1 MAAERDSSSGSSGE
15 SSSQQSET
23 SEEKQEKKEEKNWEI
38 SLYCAVCE
46 CLVLAAVMVSC
57 KPLRSHFQFSRYSQ
71 SVISVTRVF

>member
-1 MAAERDSSSGSSGE
+1 MAAEREGSSGGSGE

-46 CLVLAAVMVSC
+46 CVVVSAVMTGC
-57 KPLRSHFQFSRYSQ
+57 KPLRPYRQLSRYSQ
-71 SVISVTRVF
+71 SVINVTSSF

>member
-1 MAAERDSSSGSSGE
+1 MAAERESSAGSSGE

-46 CLVLAAVMVSC
+46 CLAVTAVMIGGNS
-57 KPLRSHFQFSRYSQ
+57 SRLYCQ
-71 SVISVTRVF
+71 LCRYWVNHKC